1 MNYPEDPLA
10 SFAAGIKVVAES
22 DQPSKS
28 IPSLHLKKL
37 LVPTDFSENSKRALI
52 YAVRLAQRNN
62 SGLILFHVFESP
74 EFVRQL
80 PEDFSHDSNEEL
92 RKLYDAAKRRFE
104 ERLVTISRN
113 VQGSNVKI
121 ETLQRLGTPYEEIVK
136 VAKEKEVD
144 LIVIG
149 PHGYTDAKHVML
161 GSTTQRVVNTAPC
174 PVLVVRQ
181 EERDFVSYEEIRAWP
196 ISPAGEQSEE

>member
-74 EFVRQL
+74 EFARQL
-80 PEDFSHDSNEEL
+80 PEDFSHESNEEL

-121 ETLQRLGTPYEEIVK
+121 ETLQRRGTPYEEIVK

-149 PHGYTDAKHVML
+149 THGYTDPKHVLL
-161 GSTTQRVVNTAPC
+161 GSTVQRVVTIAPC
-174 PVLVVRQ
+174 PVLVVCQ
-181 EERDFVSYEEIRAWP
+181 EERDFVSYEESVPWL
-196 ISPAGEQSEE
+196 QVL

>member
-80 PEDFSHDSNEEL
+80 PEDFSYESN
-92 RKLYDAAKRRFE
+92 AAKRRFE

-121 ETLQRLGTPYEEIVK
+121 ETLQRRGTPYEEIVK

-149 PHGYTDAKHVML
+149 THGYTDPKHVLL
-161 GSTTQRVVNTAPC
+161 GSTAQRVVTIAPC

-181 EERDFVSYEEIRAWP
+181 EERDFVSYEESVPWL
-196 ISPAGEQSEE
+196 QVT

>member
-104 ERLVTISRN
+104 ERLITISRN
-113 VQGSNVKI
+113 VEGSNVKI
-121 ETLQRLGTPYEEIVK
+121 ETLQRRGTPYEEIVK

-149 PHGYTDAKHVML
+149 THGYTDPKHVLL
-161 GSTTQRVVNTAPC
+161 GSTAQRVVTIAPC

-181 EERDFVSYEEIRAWP
+181 EERDFVSYEESVPWL
-196 ISPAGEQSEE
+196 QVT

>member
-92 RKLYDAAKRRFE
+92 RKLYHAAKRRFE
-104 ERLVTISRN
+104 ERLITISRN

-121 ETLQRLGTPYEEIVK
+121 ETLQRRGTPYEEIVK

-149 PHGYTDAKHVML
+149 THGYTDPKHVLL
-161 GSTTQRVVNTAPC
+161 GSTAQRVVTIAPC

-181 EERDFVSYEEIRAWP
+181 EERDFVSYEESVPWL
-196 ISPAGEQSEE
+196 QVT

>member
-37 LVPTDFSENSKRALI
+37 LVPTDFSENSERALI

-104 ERLVTISRN
+104 ERLITISRN

-121 ETLQRLGTPYEEIVK
+121 ETLQRRGTPYEEIVK

-149 PHGYTDAKHVML
+149 THGYTDPKHVLL
-161 GSTTQRVVNTAPC
+161 GSTAQRVVTIAPC

-181 EERDFVSYEEIRAWP
+181 EERDFVSYEESVPWL
-196 ISPAGEQSEE
+196 QVT

>member
-1 MNYPEDPLA
+1 MHYPEDPFDPLA
-10 SFAAGIKVVAES
+10 TSAAGIKVVAES

-62 SGLILFHVFESP
+62 SSLILFHVSELP

-80 PEDFSHDSNEEL
+80 PEDFCYESNEEL
-92 RKLYDAAKRRFE
+92 RKLFDAIKRRSE
-104 ERLVTISRN
+104 EKLVRVSRN
-113 VQGSNVKI
+113 VQGSNVEI

-144 LIVIG
+144 WIVIG
-149 PHGYTDAKHVML
+149 AHGYTDAKHVLL
-161 GSTTQRVVNTAPC
+161 GSTADRVVNIAPC

-181 EERDFVSYEEIRAWP
+181 EERDFVSYEEKLE
-196 ISPAGEQSEE
+196 SSDDN